1 MEFKELIDSF
11 AKRHGIADL
20 APEDDGVSLV
30 IDGIVVAI
38 VAVGGEIVLPAEI
51 GEPPVEG
58 RAEFADA
65 LLEAN
70 MESAAFLA
78 KSREVSTSSP
88 AIIHSGRTFFS
99 FARTEPGWMA
109 NRSPYAPRYSGL
121 SGSMCP
127 SRARSPLISALWR
140 ESGDPSPPKQS
151 LSRLQR
157 SVSWRTTSRHSR
169 IFGYER

>member
-20 APEDDGVSLV
+20 APEDDGVSLD

-38 VAVGGEIVLPAEI
+38 VAVGGEIVLSAEI

-70 MESAAFLA
+70 RESAAFFA
-78 KSREVSTSSP
+78 KSAQTGKYMLLRRLNLLTLDDAAFDNSIEALVNTAEVWRKMLDDFRP
-88 AIIHSGRTFFS
+88 AAKAAAEKAEAATPS
-99 FARTEPGWMA
+99 FGATGFM
-109 NRSPYAPRYSGL
+109 
-121 SGSMCP
+121 
-127 SRARSPLISALWR
+127 
-140 ESGDPSPPKQS
+140 Q
-151 LSRLQR
+151 
-157 SVSWRTTSRHSR
+157 V
-169 IFGYER
+169 

>member
-20 APEDDGVSLV
+20 APEDDGVSLD

-38 VAVGGEIVLPAEI
+38 VAVGGEIVLSAEI

-70 MESAAFLA
+70 MESAAFFA
-78 KSREVSTSSP
+78 KSAQTGKYMLLRRLNLLTLDDAAFDNSIEALVNTAEVWRKMLDDFRP
-88 AIIHSGRTFFS
+88 VAKAAAEGADAEEPLLCASGF
-99 FARTEPGWMA
+99 M
-109 NRSPYAPRYSGL
+109 
-121 SGSMCP
+121 
-127 SRARSPLISALWR
+127 
-140 ESGDPSPPKQS
+140 Q
-151 LSRLQR
+151 
-157 SVSWRTTSRHSR
+157 V
-169 IFGYER
+169 